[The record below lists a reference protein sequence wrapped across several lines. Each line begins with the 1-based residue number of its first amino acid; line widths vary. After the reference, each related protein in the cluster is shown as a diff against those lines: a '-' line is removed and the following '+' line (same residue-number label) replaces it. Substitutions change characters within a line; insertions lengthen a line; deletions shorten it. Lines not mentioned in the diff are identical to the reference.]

1 MSAVLAACGFF
12 IFMKVATMPQSASGT
27 GKTMAERFSNSQP
40 ATNAFSFLASP
51 PTRNRLAVLQADV
64 TQAAVA
70 APEFLRIPYNAPQ
83 EFDGAT
89 KAQVLSVRSQA
100 VLQQPF
106 LIKNGAYSPDD
117 AIFRQLEDGKPWW
130 GLEGE
135 YVTGP
140 ANNHGPD
147 GASEESR
154 FILNPFLLVAPDF
167 YPPTALG
174 KPGALPCE
182 PKSLVWAPKLALA
195 EVTYSSACVQQNT
208 AQVFDLVAYNAKD
221 LGLPYLAVNWE
232 NSTNLDQKNKA
243 ETPYKNL
250 QYLHRGPS
258 CQYPGGCNNMS
269 PRTPPIE
276 HFMFTQPQGSME
288 VWLWQERP
296 QNRHTTPDFRFR
308 IKID

>member
-1 MSAVLAACGFF
+1 MNKNTVVLAAAVAACGIF
-12 IFMKVATMPQSASGT
+12 IGLKASTMTQVATFIEQ
-27 GKTMAERFSNSQP
+27 
-40 ATNAFSFLASP
+40 SP
-51 PTRNRLAVLQADV
+51 PGFAAETPRNRLATLQADV
-64 TQAAVA
+64 TQEAGVS
-70 APEFLRIPYNAPQ
+70 PEFVGIPYNATQ
-83 EFDGAT
+83 EFDGLT
-89 KAQVLSVRSQA
+89 KAQVLSLRSQA
-100 VLQQPF
+100 VLQHPL
-106 LIKNGAYSPDD
+106 LIKNGAYVPDS
-117 AIFRQLEDGKPWW
+117 AIFGQLEDGKPWW

-140 ANNHGPD
+140 ENNHGPD

-174 KPGALPCE
+174 RPGALPCE
-182 PKSLVWAPKLALA
+182 PTSLVWAPKLALA
-195 EVTYSSACVQQNT
+195 EVTYSSACVQKNT

-232 NSTNLDQKNKA
+232 RSTNLDQENRND
-243 ETPYKNL
+243 TPYENP

-276 HFMFTQPQGSME
+276 HFRFTQPQGSME
-288 VWLWQERP
+288 VWLWQARP
-296 QNRHTTPDFRFR
+296 QNRHVTPDFRFR
-308 IKID
+308 IKIE